1 MRGRSVLFLAA
12 LAAPNA
18 ALAVDF
24 PEKAGIVKFSTP
36 SANVECTYVAKATAN
51 YTPRDGAPELSCDRA
66 NPKYVR
72 VTIGGKDE
80 ALKRVDN
87 PPDQP
92 CCGADHILAYGQ
104 KWTGGPF
111 TCESEKTGLTCRGPK
126 GRGFFLGLKAI
137 RAF

>member
-1 MRGRSVLFLAA
+1 MRGNRVLILALFTA
-12 LAAPNA
+12 PAAA
-18 ALAVDF
+18 FAVDF

-36 SANVECTYVAKATAN
+36 SANVECTYYAKATAT
-51 YTPRDGAPELSCDRA
+51 YSPKDGAPELSCDRA

-87 PPDQP
+87 PVDQP
-92 CCGADHILAYGQ
+92 CCGADHILPNGQ

-111 TCESEKTGLTCRGPK
+111 TCESEKTGLTCRGAK

-137 RAF
+137 RTF